1 MKPPVRMVCG
11 DCLES
16 VELEPDGAGR
26 LPTLCPSCGGTIDSA
41 LSAMDTPTSNFTLHL
56 PSEPGSNGVTTWT
69 DTWTK
74 GSLGTVG
81 RFQLRELLG
90 DGGFGQV
97 YRAYDPRLDRDV
109 ALKVLKQSNPSERVM
124 QRFFR
129 EARAAARMAHPNIV
143 AVHDAGIEGG
153 RCWIAYAIV
162 DGRTLSRL
170 LDQPRGDV
178 RVAVR
183 ITRDLADAL
192 DHAHR
197 AGVVHR
203 DLKPA
208 NVIVDAAGRPHLID
222 FGLASR
228 SDFDSDL
235 TRDGTVLGTPGYMP
249 PEQANGLSHTADE
262 RSDVYSLGV
271 MLYELLCGRRPAP
284 SGGDPPPWKAA
295 TVEPLPP
302 PRTVNRDIPPALEK
316 MVLRAMELDPK
327 ERYPDARAFA
337 RDLDGWLKGRQIPA
351 GLSHPLTCVVMGI
364 AATLLLVVAV
374 NATFA
379 PFHAIRPESPP
390 PPGAA
395 VALVSPTAPAETVA
409 QAPTPV
415 SATVIRT
422 KGSEKYHAPGCT
434 HIKNSAGGNQTP
446 MSIEQAEA
454 LGLTPCQ
461 YYKPEPLATPRG

>member
-1 MKPPVRMVCG
+1 MKSPVRMVCG

-16 VELEPDGAGR
+16 VELELDGAGR
-26 LPTLCPSCGGTIDSA
+26 LPTICPACGGTIDSG

-56 PSEPGSNGVTTWT
+56 PAEPGPNGATTWT

-74 GSLGTVG
+74 GTLGTVG

-109 ALKVLKQSNPSERVM
+109 ALKVLKQSHPSERVM

-129 EARAAARMAHPNIV
+129 EARAVARMGHPNIV
-143 AVHDAGIEGG
+143 AVHDAGIEAG

-208 NVIVDAAGRPHLID
+208 NVIVDPAGRPHLID

-284 SGGDPPPWKAA
+284 SAGDPPPWKAA
-295 TVEPLPP
+295 PVEPLPS
-302 PRTVNRDIPPALEK
+302 PRSLNRDVPPALEK
-316 MVLRAMELDPK
+316 MVLRAMEADPK
-327 ERYPDARAFA
+327 QRYPDAKAFA
-337 RDLDGWLKGRQIPA
+337 RDLDGWLKGGPAPA
-351 GLSHPLTCVVMGI
+351 GLSHRLTCVVMGI
-364 AATLLLVVAV
+364 AAILLLVVAV
-374 NATFA
+374 NATLA
-379 PFHAIRPESPP
+379 PLQAIRPDLPP
-390 PPGAA
+390 PSAPAA
-395 VALVSPTAPAETVA
+395 SALVATPPA
-409 QAPTPV
+409 

-422 KGSEKYHAPGCT
+422 KNSEKYHPPGCT
-434 HIKNSAGGNQTP
+434 HLKNSAGGNQAP
-446 MSIEQAEA
+446 MSIEEAQA

-461 YYKPEPLATPRG
+461 HFRPELPVNPRR